1 MAPLS
6 YYWIISFM
14 YLFMGKENFLNLK
27 IQVIPEAGWVGS
39 QVQEIFHAAQ
49 LAPIFSFP
57 DS

>member
-6 YYWIISFM
+6 YYWIISFI
-14 YLFMGKENFLNLK
+14 YLVMEKENFLNRK
-27 IQVIPEAGWVGS
+27 ISDYYPASVRMINIH
-39 QVQEIFHAAQ
+39 EIFQAAQ